1 MSIIRMFS
9 QGFKWLKLQ
18 YFASVRGQIR
28 TAVGGSEQGTGLV
41 EYALLL
47 VFIAIA
53 VIVTLGMLGPG
64 VGNVFSNIYCE
75 VIFVGDGK
83 EGTACG

>member
-1 MSIIRMFS
+1 MVS
-9 QGFKWLKLQ
+9 QGCKWLKMQ
-18 YFASVRGQIR
+18 YYASVRGQIR

-53 VIVTLGMLGPG
+53 VIATLGLLGPG

-75 VIFVGDGK
+75 MIYVGDGK
-83 EGTACG
+83 EGSACG

>member
-1 MSIIRMFS
+1 MSIIRMVS
-9 QGFKWLKLQ
+9 QGCKWLKMQ
-18 YFASVRGQIR
+18 YYASVRGQIR

-53 VIVTLGMLGPG
+53 VIATLGLLGPG

-75 VIFVGDGK
+75 MIYVGDGK
-83 EGTACG
+83 EGSACG